1 MSCQTHSHQHKVVGF
16 ETQVV
21 EWLSRQYGTEKLNN
35 QSAMPAPPAGPV
47 SNNDRTGVEFLKYST
62 GS

>member
-35 QSAMPAPPAGPV
+35 QSAMPAQ
-47 SNNDRTGVEFLKYST
+47 
-62 GS
+62 